1 MMMAVFSIYTGIIYN
16 DFFSVPFGLF
26 SKSAYACRDPSC
38 SDATT
43 RLIKVRDAFGVDPV
57 WHGSRS
63 ELSFL
68 SSLKMK
74 MPILLGVAQLFC
86 DHARRRVFH

>member
-1 MMMAVFSIYTGIIYN
+1 MI
-16 DFFSVPFGLF
+16 FFSVPFGLF

-57 WHGSRS
+57 WLGSRS
-63 ELSFL
+63 ELPFL
-68 SSLKMK
+68 SSLN
-74 MPILLGVAQLFC
+74 ALFRFQSLATKFTMWNSYSPS
-86 DHARRRVFH
+86 H